1 MAALKF
7 DLKKAIVYISSVVT
21 NKLIKVI
28 KRIDRSLSGPANNF
42 SEQFMYGHREILTA
56 YAGINANVA
65 LKGSIEHGWSPF
77 GPNLGVPKRPG
88 RRFIHLAWSSINI
101 TRFNHKYPSN
111 VIPIGAPFLYLC
123 QLFNESKSLTSTNDR
138 KFLFIPTHGTETDSP
153 KINNLINVYLQEYNP
168 LNTTVQ
174 LYWTEFLK
182 KELRDAYLSRGF
194 HVVTAGFSGMSATE
208 GLGIAVRERAM
219 STIGD
224 RHLFLL
230 RILINLKSHDE
241 IIFGGFGTSTLYAG
255 YLNKKVSLLSNW
267 DSIQTIPF
275 DDALATTGNDYN
287 HFINDKILPNF
298 FDNNLMAKLNFKE
311 FCDSELGCSDMI
323 TKKDLAELIYDNH
336 FLINSH
342 APVNELLSAVNK
354 GIN

>member
-1 MAALKF
+1 MVK
-7 DLKKAIVYISSVVT
+7 
-21 NKLIKVI
+21 NKLIKII

-56 YAGINANVA
+56 YAGSKANMA

-77 GPNLGVPKRPG
+77 GPNIGVPKRPG

-101 TRFNHKYPSN
+101 TRFNNKYPSN

-123 QLFNESKSLTSTNDR
+123 KLFNQSNSLTPTNNRD
-138 KFLFIPTHGTETDSP
+138 FLFIPTHGTETDSP
-153 KINNLINVYLQEYNP
+153 KINKLINMYSKQYNP

-182 KELRDAYLSRGF
+182 KDVRDAYLSKGF

-230 RILINLKSHDE
+230 RVLINLKSHDE

-255 YLNKKVSLLSNW
+255 FLEKKVSLLSGW
-267 DSIQTIPF
+267 DDIDTVFF
-275 DDALATTGNDYN
+275 DDALVTPENDYN
-287 HFINDKILPNF
+287 NFIRDKILPNF
-298 FDNNLMAKLNFKE
+298 FDNNLIAKSNFKD
-311 FCDSELGCSDMI
+311 FCDSELGCNDMM
-323 TKKDLAELIYDNH
+323 TKMELAQLICANY

-342 APVNELLSAVNK
+342 APVNELLSAINK